1 MSEAERV
8 TPRSQDY
15 AAWYDEVVQ
24 KAELAEHAP
33 VRGCMVI
40 RPYGYALWENV
51 QKALDARFRETGH
64 SNAYFPL
71 LIPQSFI
78 EKEAEHVEG
87 FSPEL
92 AVLTHG
98 GGKRL
103 EEPLVV
109 RPTSETIINASYA
122 KWVRSYRDLP
132 ILINQWCNV
141 VRWEL
146 RTRPFLRTLEF
157 LWQEG
162 HTAHATHAEA
172 EEEALR
178 MLGTYREFY
187 EEQAAIPVVVGS
199 KTESERFAGA
209 DVTYTVE
216 AMMGDGRALQGAT
229 SHNLGQNFAK
239 AFGIRYLDPD
249 NELQHV
255 WQTSWGLSTRS
266 VGAIIMVHGDDQGLV
281 LPPRLAPIQMVVVP
295 IWAGPEQESAVRVAA
310 AEALRAMPDL
320 RTHLDDREEQTP
332 GWKFHHWE
340 QKGVPLRL
348 EVGPRDVE
356 RSQVIL
362 VRRDTGEKETVP
374 ADGIARRVG
383 DVVEEIQ
390 ASMFQRAL
398 SFLEAHTHVVD
409 DYDAFQEILETE
421 GGFLWSHW
429 CERDSCEAK
438 IKERTKATIRAIPLP
453 DTTGWPSSA
462 EKGGGECVRCGRRS
476 RGRVVFAKAY

>member
-1 MSEAERV
+1 MSEGERV
-8 TPRSQDY
+8 TPRSEDY
-15 AAWYDEVVQ
+15 AAWYNEVVR

-51 QKALDARFRETGH
+51 QRALDARFRETGH

-71 LIPQSFI
+71 FIPESFI
-78 EKEAEHVEG
+78 AKEAEHVEG

-92 AVLTHG
+92 AVVTHG

-103 EEPLVV
+103 EEPLIV

-132 ILINQWCNV
+132 ILINQWSNV

-172 EEEALR
+172 EEEARR
-178 MLGTYREFY
+178 MLGIYREFY
-187 EEQAAIPVVVGS
+187 EEQAAIPVIIGR

-216 AMMGDGRALQGAT
+216 AMMGDRRALQGST

-239 AFGIRYLDPD
+239 AFGIRYLDQN
-249 NELQHV
+249 NELQNV

-266 VGAIIMVHGDDQGLV
+266 VGAVVMVHGDDRGLI
-281 LPPRLAPIQMVVVP
+281 LPPRLAPIQLVVVP
-295 IWAGPEQESAVRVAA
+295 IGSGSEEGAAVRAA
-310 AEALRAMPDL
+310 AEEVLRSTEGL
-320 RTHLDDREEQTP
+320 RSHLDDREEHTP

-348 EVGPRDVE
+348 EVGPRDVAQ
-356 RSQVIL
+356 SQVIL
-362 VRRDTGEKETVP
+362 ARRDTGDKETVQ
-374 ADGIARRVG
+374 ADGVG
-383 DVVEEIQ
+383 PRVEELLGQIQ
-390 ASMFQRAL
+390 ASLYQRAL
-398 SFLEAHTHVVD
+398 EFLEVHTHVVD
-409 DYDAFQEILETE
+409 DYEAFQEILEGE
-421 GGFLWSHW
+421 GGFLWTHW
-429 CERDSCEAK
+429 CGRASCESK
-438 IKERTKATIRAIPLP
+438 IKTRTKATIRAIPFP
-453 DTTGWPSSA
+453 DTTGKPDGA
-462 EKGGGECVRCGRRS
+462 MDGAGNCVRCGRPS
-476 RGRVVFAKAY
+476 